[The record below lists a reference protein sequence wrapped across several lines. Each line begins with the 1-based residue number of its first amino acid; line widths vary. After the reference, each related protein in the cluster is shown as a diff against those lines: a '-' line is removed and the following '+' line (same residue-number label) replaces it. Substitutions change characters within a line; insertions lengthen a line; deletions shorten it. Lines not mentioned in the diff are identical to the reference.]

1 MTLPLL
7 PAPRRL
13 TVTDPT
19 GPPPARETVDALARA
34 LAPWAPRASRLA
46 AGIASGL
53 APATAPSTRTASGT
67 DATRDPAGTPS
78 VTAVLD
84 PALEDEGY
92 ELTVGPAAW
101 ELRAGGE
108 AGAYRAVQTLHQAV
122 RDGAVPT
129 FTCADAPAYA
139 VRGVMLD
146 VARHFFPVASVERV
160 IDLAAAYR
168 FNELHL
174 HLSDDQ
180 GWRLEIEGRPLLTA
194 LGSANDADGG
204 DGGFFTRDDYRHLQ
218 EYALER
224 HVVVVPEIDLPG
236 HTHAAQ
242 VAYPEVSP
250 DGLPREPYAGI
261 EVGFSSVHLTSPESW
276 SLIEDV
282 VAGLARDTL
291 GDYLHLGGDETL
303 TLERADYLV
312 FMERL
317 GEVVA
322 RHGKKL
328 ALWQEATGATL
339 PAGTRLQYWTWEIET
354 THLAEAARTQD
365 VRFVASPANHAY
377 LDQKYTEDFPL
388 GLTWA
393 GTVSIHDA
401 YEWDPVAELPGVPAE
416 AVVGVE
422 VCLWSETL
430 RTLDDVT
437 TMLLPRLPA
446 VAEVAWGSPRDYD
459 RLTGSLV
466 RHGRWWDAEGLV
478 FHREPSI
485 GWA

>member
-13 TVTDPT
+13 TVTTED
-19 GPPPARETVDALARA
+19 GPPPARASVEALVCE

-46 AGIASGL
+46 ARLHPAL
-53 APATAPSTRTASGT
+53 APAPSAPSPAAAGATQGSG
-67 DATRDPAGTPS
+67 AR
-78 VTAVLD
+78 VTATLD
-84 PALEDEGY
+84 PALGPESF
-92 ELTVGPAAW
+92 ELDVSPAAW
-101 ELRAGGE
+101 ELRAGDE
-108 AGAYRAVQTLHQAV
+108 AGAYRAAQALVQAL

-129 FTCADAPAYA
+129 FACSDSPRYA

-146 VARHFFPVASVERV
+146 VARHFFPVVAVERV

-180 GWRLEIEGRPLLTA
+180 GWRLEIEGRPLLTERA
-194 LGSANDADGG
+194 SANDVDGG
-204 DGGFFTRDDYRHLQ
+204 AGGFFTREDYRHLQ
-218 EYALER
+218 AYALER

-242 VAYPEVSP
+242 VAYPKVSP

-276 SLIEDV
+276 ALIEDV
-282 VAGLARDTL
+282 VASLARDTV
-291 GDYLHLGGDETL
+291 GEHLHLGGDETL
-303 TLERADYLV
+303 TLQRAEYLT

-317 GEVVA
+317 GAVVA

-328 ALWQEATGATL
+328 ALWQEAAGATL
-339 PAGTRLQYWTWEIET
+339 PPGTRLQYWTWEIET
-354 THLAEAARTQD
+354 AHLAEAARTQD
-365 VRFVASPANHAY
+365 VVFVASPANHAY

-393 GTVSIHDA
+393 GTVSIRDA
-401 YEWDPVAELPGVPAE
+401 YAWDPVEELPGVPAGS
-416 AVVGVE
+416 VVGVE
-422 VCLWSETL
+422 ACLWTETL
-430 RTLDDVT
+430 RTLDDLT
-437 TMLLPRLPA
+437 TMILPRLPA
-446 VAEVAWGSPRDYD
+446 LAEVAWGSPADYD
-459 RLTGSLV
+459 RLVASIA
-466 RHGRWWDAEGLV
+466 RHGRWWEADGLV
-478 FHREPSI
+478 FHRDPAVD
-485 GWA
+485 WR